1 MSDPAGVAPPIEI
14 TPADLA
20 ARLAGASGA
29 PVLIDVRQPEEHAYV
44 CLEPSRLVP
53 LSELAARLGELT
65 AALDPAADIVAYC
78 HHGVR
83 SHHAALVLR
92 AHGFPR
98 ARSLAGGI
106 DAWSR
111 QVDPNLRRY

>member
-1 MSDPAGVAPPIEI
+1 MTGPGAEEMPLEIAPE
-14 TPADLA
+14 DLA
-20 ARLAGASGA
+20 ARLDAADA
-29 PVLIDVRQPEEHAYV
+29 PALLDVRQPEEHAYV
-44 CLEPSRLVP
+44 RLESSRLVP
-53 LSELAARLGELT
+53 LPELGARLDEI
-65 AALDPAADIVAYC
+65 AATFAPGAEIVAYC

-83 SHHAALVLR
+83 SRHAALFLR

-111 QVDPNLRRY
+111 RVDPALRRY